1 VEAAER
7 RVLANLRLPD
17 EPAPVARHFGVLAG
31 AAVLFAAIFAARLL
45 INDPPALIANFY
57 VVPVAILAIEFGTRA
72 GVLAAAVAVGLVFA
86 WGAIETVRVGVLG
99 YTSRGAVVLLTGVLV
114 GGFSER
120 VRRDIA
126 ERRRA
131 QRDLSLYADELERA
145 NVHLVRSVERL
156 EAFAEIAR
164 AVGGETDLG
173 RVLSLILAHG
183 RDIVAAQRLIVCL
196 PEGDELV
203 ALTGEDLHRG
213 PRLRLPI
220 RGSVAGEVLLHR
232 RPIRVT
238 AEDDPARLAELSEYA
253 RAAILV
259 PLTFR
264 GEAVGVLAGI
274 DRADG
279 HPFEHEDE
287 QLLLSIAASAAT
299 AIATARSVAAARLRL
314 SLEAAE
320 EARGRWARELHDE
333 TLQGLTGIRM
343 VLAAGLVRQ
352 DLAAL
357 QAAAQTA
364 DAQVGEEVSKLR
376 DLIAELRPAALDD
389 LGLGP
394 AIESLAKRQAAIG
407 GFSIALD
414 LELDADARIAAD
426 TENVIYR
433 IAQESLSNVV
443 KHADAAQVTLAV
455 RQLPR
460 RVEVEV
466 RDDGRGFEQGETV
479 EGFGISGM
487 RERATLAGGRLSVT
501 SGEGQPTCVSAVL
514 PLPS

>member
-1 VEAAER
+1 
-7 RVLANLRLPD
+7 
-17 EPAPVARHFGVLAG
+17 
-31 AAVLFAAIFAARLL
+31 
-45 INDPPALIANFY
+45 
-57 VVPVAILAIEFGTRA
+57 
-72 GVLAAAVAVGLVFA
+72 
-86 WGAIETVRVGVLG
+86 
-99 YTSRGAVVLLTGVLV
+99 
-114 GGFSER
+114 
-120 VRRDIA
+120 
-126 ERRRA
+126 
-131 QRDLSLYADELERA
+131 
-145 NVHLVRSVERL
+145 
-156 EAFAEIAR
+156 
-164 AVGGETDLG
+164 
-173 RVLSLILAHG
+173 
-183 RDIVAAQRLIVCL
+183 
-196 PEGDELV
+196 
-203 ALTGEDLHRG
+203 
-213 PRLRLPI
+213 
-220 RGSVAGEVLLHR
+220 
-232 RPIRVT
+232 
-238 AEDDPARLAELSEYA
+238 
-253 RAAILV
+253 
-259 PLTFR
+259 
-264 GEAVGVLAGI
+264 
-274 DRADG
+274 
-279 HPFEHEDE
+279 
-287 QLLLSIAASAAT
+287 
-299 AIATARSVAAARLRL
+299 L

-443 KHADAAQVTLAV
+443 KHAEAAQVTLAV